1 MENTHERQLDSVF
14 TAKEAGEYKFCFNN
28 EMSTFAEKLVDFE
41 IAVRS
46 ALFLGPKQRLSVTA
60 NDAAIL
66 RPICSIGSIENY
78 PLTSTFSPLR
88 SKTNHPP
95 PSSPLNKAPPPNRPP
110 PSKNPS

>member
-46 ALFLGPKQRLSVTA
+46 TLVLVSKQQLSVA
-60 NDAAIL
+60 PNDAAML
-66 RPICSIGSIENY
+66 CPIPVYPVVLMKSI
-78 PLTSTFSPLR
+78 
-88 SKTNHPP
+88 H
-95 PSSPLNKAPPPNRPP
+95 
-110 PSKNPS
+110 

>member
-46 ALFLGPKQRLSVTA
+46 PHFPVLKRPLRVTA

-66 RPICSIGSIENY
+66 RRIPI
-78 PLTSTFSPLR
+78 
-88 SKTNHPP
+88 
-95 PSSPLNKAPPPNRPP
+95 
-110 PSKNPS
+110 